1 MKVIKSNKIGSRI
14 HSPFVYRLVA
24 NVLFAGYPYY
34 AFQEIEKLTDKKG
47 EVAEYQFI
55 FRLVNYF
62 QPEAIQY
69 IGNEDNRLK
78 KVCSLA
84 KKNVAVYDIQ
94 SFGSEG
100 KTLQLSGGKDRLVIW
115 NNYCEIKDFEI
126 TPEIQG
132 VWIIRNIKSH
142 AIKDFFNKLMKHQ
155 DVTITIR
162 LGHLGIV
169 IFNGQFQKQNYVIKY

>member
-1 MKVIKSNKIGSRI
+1 MKVIKSNRIGSRI

-34 AFQEIEKLTDKKG
+34 AFQEIGKLTDKKD
-47 EVAEYQFI
+47 EVIEYQFI

-62 QPEAIQY
+62 QPEVIQY

-78 KVCSLA
+78 RVCSMA
-84 KKNVAVYDIQ
+84 KKYIVVYDIQ
-94 SFGSEG
+94 SFDSEE
-100 KTLQLSGGKDRLVIW
+100 KELQLLGGKNHLVIW
-115 NNYCEIKDFEI
+115 NNYCEIKNLEI

-132 VWIIRNIKSH
+132 VWIIRNIKGH

-155 DVTITIR
+155 DVKITIR
-162 LGHLGIV
+162 LGHLRIV